1 MVLVSSRATPD
12 MRSVTGPSST
22 SSTTTTV
29 PPTSTTEVVYP
40 SGGGQVGVQKQ
51 TTSSSQNS
59 NADFFVS
66 SLACVLTHLVSIRGG
81 GAASTDMSS
90 PETPTVFHA
99 VREPS
104 VSIHDYLFRIS
115 RYFLCS
121 PECFVMSLVY
131 IDRIMKKQSDFV
143 ISKLNIHRLI
153 VTSMMLAVK
162 FFDDTYYSNA
172 YYAKVGGVK
181 APEMNILEVH
191 FLRLIDWHLYVS
203 PEEFDLYKTNVLIA
217 VSGSAPPVTTGQE
230 TNTAPQ

>member
-1 MVLVSSRATPD
+1 VLVSSRATPD
-12 MRSVTGPSST
+12 LRASTVTGPSST
-22 SSTTTTV
+22 SSSTTNTV
-29 PPTSTTEVVYP
+29 PPTSTTEIVATAS
-40 SGGGQVGVQKQ
+40 SGTVEKQ
-51 TTSSSQNS
+51 SQNS

-81 GAASTDMSS
+81 GSS
-90 PETPTVFHA
+90 DTLSAETPTVFHA

-181 APEMNILEVH
+181 APEMNVLEVH

-217 VSGSAPPVTTGQE
+217 VSGSVPA
-230 TNTAPQ
+230 NTQ